1 MNNVH
6 EDAPVVFHVRWVM
19 SYLTG
24 PLARRQIK
32 KLMDGKRAEVE
43 AIQAATPTP
52 EAESPKPARAEKMRP
67 RLPRGA
73 RDFFIPAGPDVPPE
87 ELNYVPAVIRI
98 GEVRYQDSKKG
109 ISGTESVA
117 MINKIDPDSGE
128 VNWSQDLALPNQ
140 MKVSQLGNEPVDG
153 AAFSPL
159 PQSMLDSNLWTN
171 LGKELVDYLYGN
183 HTITVFKSPLT
194 GQHSNLGE
202 TEGEFRA
209 RLVHAAHEIRDEK
222 VDELQD
228 SYEKKIKTIEDRIAR
243 AMDTVAEQQAQASSA
258 KLDTAM
264 KIGSTILGAVLG
276 RSISTKSRS
285 AMSGASRA
293 WKEDRDVARAKEKVE
308 DYQKDL
314 EDLERECEEEVEN
327 LKEAMDPMNEK
338 LETLSLSPLKKNC
351 SSKAVGIVWMP
362 YRVNPR
368 PQLGAAW

>member
-1 MNNVH
+1 M
-6 EDAPVVFHVRWVM
+6 
-19 SYLTG
+19 
-24 PLARRQIK
+24 
-32 KLMDGKRAEVE
+32 
-43 AIQAATPTP
+43 
-52 EAESPKPARAEKMRP
+52 
-67 RLPRGA
+67 
-73 RDFFIPAGPDVPPE
+73 
-87 ELNYVPAVIRI
+87 
-98 GEVRYQDSKKG
+98 
-109 ISGTESVA
+109 
-117 MINKIDPDSGE
+117 
-128 VNWSQDLALPNQ
+128 PNQ

-228 SYEKKIKTIEDRIAR
+228 SYERKIKTIEDRIAR

-314 EDLERECEEEVEN
+314 EDLERECEEEIGN

-351 SSKAVGIVWMP
+351 SAKAVGIVWMP
-362 YRVNPR
+362 YRVNPE